1 MKWIGAKGMGTSLC
15 CQLSSKAPPVTS
27 SWRPASTLPLPQ
39 ARNLSHT
46 DIPMS
51 PHAFRYQVFLVSV
64 LGFIEFTPIPPP
76 TVATFAQT
84 LSFRCHLEYYSSPLT
99 GLSAHLAPIHSSSMS
114 PGLHSIFILYLNPS
128 ASLRDLEDYVPIS

>member
-1 MKWIGAKGMGTSLC
+1 MGR
-15 CQLSSKAPPVTS
+15 CQGDGHISVLPAQQQGSTCNFILETGLNTPTAPS
-27 SWRPASTLPLPQ
+27 Q
-39 ARNLSHT
+39 RNLSHT

-64 LGFIEFTPIPPP
+64 LGFIEFTPIPPL
-76 TVATFAQT
+76 TVATFAQM
-84 LSFRCHLEYYSSPLT
+84 LSSRCHLEYYSSPLT